1 VNTPAPKYVIITPVR
16 DEETHLPATIRSV
29 FEQTLRPAEWI
40 IVNDGS
46 SDGTGDVISEAAS
59 HIPWLHVV
67 HRKNRGYR
75 KSGGGVVDAFNEGYG
90 RLQCQD
96 WEYIVKLDG
105 DLSFEPSYF
114 EHCLARF
121 SSDSRLGIAGGT
133 IYNKIGNNLVL
144 ESCPAFHVRGATKIY
159 RRACWQNLGGLMAAP
174 GWDTLDEVKAQM
186 HGWDTRT
193 FPDLSLIHHRITG
206 SADGLWGGLVK
217 NGKANYICG
226 YHPLFMMAKC
236 LSRMIRRPYIIGSL
250 ALAYGY
256 IVGYLTQLPQVGDA
270 NLLRYLRTE
279 QMRRLLGRPTI
290 WR

>member
-1 VNTPAPKYVIITPVR
+1 
-16 DEETHLPATIRSV
+16 
-29 FEQTLRPAEWI
+29 
-40 IVNDGS
+40 
-46 SDGTGDVISEAAS
+46 
-59 HIPWLHVV
+59 
-67 HRKNRGYR
+67 
-75 KSGGGVVDAFNEGYG
+75 
-90 RLQCQD
+90 
-96 WEYIVKLDG
+96 
-105 DLSFEPSYF
+105 
-114 EHCLARF
+114 
-121 SSDSRLGIAGGT
+121 
-133 IYNKIGNNLVL
+133 
-144 ESCPAFHVRGATKIY
+144 
-159 RRACWQNLGGLMAAP
+159 MAAP

-193 FPDLSLIHHRITG
+193 FLDLSVIHHRVTG

-256 IVGYLTQLPQVGDA
+256 VGGYLTQLPQVGDV
-270 NLLRYLRTE
+270 NLLRYLRAE